1 MPTVEVTGPGVIT
14 GSFEYQGITFYGW
27 TFPVVVDGQAGV
39 YTVWVDTN
47 NPADAPG
54 LVNDVVNDLT
64 ADPGLLDGIS
74 MNDPGTDDRSD
85 EDRGDDRSD
94 GDDGDDDG
102 MVADGDIGAGDG
114 DSV

>member
-1 MPTVEVTGPGVIT
+1 MPTVNVTGPGVIT
-14 GSFEYQGITFYGW
+14 GSFDYQGITFYGW
-27 TFPVVVDGQAGV
+27 TFPVVVNGQAGV
-39 YTVWVDTN
+39 YTLWVDTN

-54 LVNDVVNDLT
+54 LVNDVINDLT

-74 MNDPGTDDRSD
+74 MNDPGTDDRGD
-85 EDRGDDRSD
+85 GDQGDDR

-102 MVADGDIGAGDG
+102 MVADGGNDTGDG